1 MQPPTP
7 ELEAHQHRVCSRP
20 EQTAVPALQKG
31 KHCVGGNSKCLW
43 EKGCCD
49 KRVRASSD
57 VGL

>member
-43 EKGCCD
+43 EKEWM
-49 KRVRASSD
+49 
-57 VGL
+57 L